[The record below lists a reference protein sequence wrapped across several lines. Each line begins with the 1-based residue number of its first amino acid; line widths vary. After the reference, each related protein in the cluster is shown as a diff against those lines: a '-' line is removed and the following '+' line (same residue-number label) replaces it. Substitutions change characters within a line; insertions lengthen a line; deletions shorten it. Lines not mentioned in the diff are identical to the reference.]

1 MLGCLV
7 AGLYLTF
14 SVAAVPEKSSLVVV
28 PCVPVV
34 FGVLKTL
41 LKYSLCLAAVPV
53 ALHSGYIAALLM
65 W

>member
-1 MLGCLV
+1 M
-7 AGLYLTF
+7 
-14 SVAAVPEKSSLVVV
+14 PEKSSLVVV

-53 ALHSGYIAALLM
+53 ALHSGYVAALLM